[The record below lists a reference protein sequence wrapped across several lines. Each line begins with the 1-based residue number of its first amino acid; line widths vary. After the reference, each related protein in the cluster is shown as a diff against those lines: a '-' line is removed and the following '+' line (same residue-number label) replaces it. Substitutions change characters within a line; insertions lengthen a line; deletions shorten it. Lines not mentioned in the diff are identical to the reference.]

1 MTNAKEAKARIKIN
15 KLLDE
20 ASWRFFDNEKGQANI
35 QLEPNVKITQKDID
49 AFGEDFETTKNGFID
64 FLLLDDKGFPLV
76 ILEAKKE
83 DKNPLDGKEQARR
96 YAKNENARFVI
107 LSNGNLHYFWDL
119 ERGDPEIITEFPT
132 QESLIHRLGF
142 RPDNK
147 RLADEEVNDDYIAL
161 TQNRN
166 FKDDPRYQD
175 QETRAKYIWNEG
187 LRILRP
193 YQLKSVHALQ
203 NSAEGGNDRFLFEM
217 ATGTGKTLISA
228 AVIKLFL
235 RTGNAKRILFL
246 VDRLELED
254 QAQNNFVQY
263 LSNDFQSVIYKQNR
277 DDWKKADIVVSTV
290 QSLSAQDKYKKL
302 FSPTDFDL
310 IIADESHRAIGGN
323 SRAVFEYFIGYKLG
337 LTATPKDYLKNVDP
351 KKLSAQDPRAWERR
365 QLLDTY
371 TTFGC
376 PNGEPTFRYSLL
388 DGIKDGHLIN
398 PIVSDARTDITAE
411 LLSEKGYAVMVENE
425 DGEESEKTFFQKDF
439 EKKFFSEKTNRVFCK
454 TFFENALKD
463 PISGEIGKS
472 IIFAVSQKHASK
484 LTQTLNQMASR
495 LWPDKYNSDFAVQIT
510 SNIPDAQ
517 QSTIN
522 FANNTLNGRT
532 KFLENYKSSKTR
544 VCVTVGMMTTGYD
557 CQDILN
563 LALMR
568 PIFSPTDFIQIK
580 GRGTRKYTFEYT
592 DEYNEKHERE
602 KDSFKFFD
610 FFANCEYFEEKF
622 DYDEVLKLPAV
633 KSGSDGGEGPVGV
646 DIDEIEI
653 FDPDKV
659 KTLTEK
665 PIGIEGM
672 KVDRRLFEKAHE
684 EIAQDEQVKTAVE
697 SEQWDRA
704 VQITRDKYEDRPKLF
719 LNLEKIRKSENL
731 DRRLSWREFLE
742 RIFGLIERFK
752 DKDELLEE
760 ECEKFISIYKPESK
774 YVPYIK
780 NYLKAY
786 VTDEKFRDIIN
797 NKHFAELNV
806 YAGFPMSEFKAL
818 NGWRETVP
826 EYVKDYVPV
835 NTYMK

>member
-826 EYVKDYVPV
+826 EYVKDYIPV
-835 NTYMK
+835 NAYMK

>member
-1 MTNAKEAKARIKIN
+1 MTNSKEAKARIKIN
-15 KLLDE
+15 KLLE
-20 ASWRFFDNEKGQANI
+20 ESSWRFFSTEKGQANI

-49 AFGEDFETTKNGFID
+49 AFGEDFEMTKNGFID

-76 ILEAKKE
+76 ILEAKKGE
-83 DKNPLDGKEQARR
+83 KNPLDGKEQARR

-132 QESLIHRLGF
+132 QESLTHRLDF
-142 RPDNK
+142 KPNNK
-147 RLADEEVNDDYIAL
+147 RLADEEVADDYIAL
-161 TQNRN
+161 SQNPK
-166 FKDDPRYQD
+166 FKDEPQYQN
-175 QETRAKYIWNEG
+175 ESTRIKYLWDED

-193 YQLKSVHALQ
+193 YQLKSIYALQ
-203 NSAEGGNDRFLFEM
+203 KSAESGNDRFLFEM

-246 VDRLELED
+246 VDRIELED
-254 QAQNNFVQY
+254 QAHKNFVQY
-263 LSNDFQSVIYKQNR
+263 LSNDFQTVIYKQSR

-310 IIADESHRAIGGN
+310 VIADESHRAIGGN

-337 LTATPKDYLKNVDP
+337 LTATPKDYLKNIDHQ
-351 KKLSAQDPRAWERR
+351 KLSAQDPRAWERR
-365 QLLDTY
+365 QLMDTY

-376 PNGEPTFRYSLL
+376 PNGEPTFRYSLI
-388 DGIKDGHLIN
+388 DGVQGGFLIN

-411 LLSEKGYAVMVENE
+411 LLSEKGYAVMVESE
-425 DGEESEKTFFQKDF
+425 DGEESEEIFFQKHF

-454 TFFENALKD
+454 TFLENALKD
-463 PISGEIGKS
+463 PISREIGKG
-472 IIFAVSQKHASK
+472 IIFCVSQRHASK
-484 LTQTLNQMASR
+484 VTQILNQMASQ

-517 QSTIN
+517 QFTIN
-522 FANNTLNGRT
+522 FANNNLNRHT
-532 KFLENYKSSKTR
+532 KFLESYKSSKTR

-557 CQDILN
+557 CEDILN

-580 GRGTRKYTFEYT
+580 GRGTRKFTFEYT
-592 DEYNEKHERE
+592 DEYGEKHEAT
-602 KDSFKFFD
+602 KDNFKLFD

-622 DYDEVLKLPAV
+622 NYDEILKLPV
-633 KSGSDGGEGPVGV
+633 IKGGTGGTEGPIV

-665 PIGIEGM
+665 PVGIEGM
-672 KVDRRLFEKAHE
+672 KVDRRLFEKARE
-684 EIAQDEQVKTAVE
+684 ELQEDDEIKTAVE
-697 SEQWDRA
+697 NEQWDRA
-704 VQITRDKYEDRPKLF
+704 VQIMRNKYEDKPKLF

-742 RIFGLIERFK
+742 RIFGLIDSFK
-752 DKDELLEE
+752 GKNELLEE

-786 VTDEKFRDIIN
+786 VTDEKFREIIN
-797 NKHFAELNV
+797 NKHFGDLNV
-806 YAGFPMSEFKAL
+806 YPGFPMSEFKAL
-818 NGWRETVP
+818 NGWREIVP
-826 EYVKDYVPV
+826 EYIKDYVPV
-835 NTYMK
+835 NAYMK